1 MVVEA
6 TPFNL
11 KMFKSA
17 SNKYSKPSMNLVIC
31 NDLVEMFPRE
41 LAVLVYQTLHH
52 LLSSIAVVKISITTD
67 LQIMQIR

>member
-11 KMFKSA
+11 KKFKSV
-17 SNKYSKPSMNLVIC
+17 SNKYSKPFMNLVIC

-41 LAVLVYQTLHH
+41 LVELIYQTLHH
-52 LLSSIAVVKISITTD
+52 LLSSTVVVTI
-67 LQIMQIR
+67 

>member
-17 SNKYSKPSMNLVIC
+17 SNKYSKPSMNLV
-31 NDLVEMFPRE
+31 EMFPRE

-52 LLSSIAVVKISITTD
+52 LLSSIALVKISVATD

>member
-52 LLSSIAVVKISITTD
+52 LLSSIALVKISVATD